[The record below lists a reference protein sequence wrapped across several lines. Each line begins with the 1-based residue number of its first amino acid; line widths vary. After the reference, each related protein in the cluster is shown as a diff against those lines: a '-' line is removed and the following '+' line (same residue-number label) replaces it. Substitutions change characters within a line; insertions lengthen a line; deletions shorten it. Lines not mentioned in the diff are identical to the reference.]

1 MHLIQTV
8 LAFLVALGVLVVVHE
23 LGHFLVARACGVKV
37 LRFSVG
43 FGRPLYTWRFGPDRT
58 EWAVAA
64 VPLGG
69 YVKMLD
75 EREGPVAPEELHR
88 AFTRK
93 NVWQR
98 VAIVA
103 AGPVANFLFAV
114 LVYWALFMHG
124 VPEARPML
132 AAPAAGTVAAA
143 AGLHGG
149 DLVQRVNGEAVRSW
163 QDLRWRLLKLA
174 VDGRTAELQVARGK
188 DGETSVDLDFAG
200 FDVDGRNQ
208 DPLAK
213 LGLSLY
219 HPDFPAVLEVLPGSV
234 AERGGLRSGD
244 RVLSVDGSPVANW
257 DGFVQAIRAR
267 PGRDTVLGIERDGV
281 REQATLKPE
290 AVQDDSAKEKI
301 GRIGAAPRLPQGFD
315 DGLSVVAYGPATA
328 LGMAAGRTWD
338 TTAFSLRVLG
348 KMITGQVSARNLSGP
363 IAIAGYAG
371 QSAQMGFAA
380 YISFLALISIS
391 LGLLNLLPVPV
402 LDGGHLMYYAI
413 EIVKGSPL
421 PEQAMEFGQR
431 LGLALLIGLMAL
443 AFYNDINHL
452 IPG

>member
-8 LAFLVALGVLVVVHE
+8 LAFVVALGVLVVVHE

-43 FGRPLYTWRFGPDRT
+43 FGKALYTRRFGRDAT
-58 EWAVAA
+58 EWSVAA

-103 AGPVANFLFAV
+103 AGPLANFLFAI

-124 VPEARPML
+124 VPEAKPML
-132 AAPAAGTVAAA
+132 AAPAAGSPAAA
-143 AGLHGG
+143 AGLHGR
-149 DLVQRVNGEAVRSW
+149 DVVHSVNDEAVQSW

-174 VDGRTAELQVARGK
+174 VDGKTARLEVAREGRTAEA
-188 DGETSVDLDFAG
+188 TLDFSA
-200 FDVDGRNQ
+200 FEVDGRNE
-208 DPLAK
+208 DPLVK
-213 LGLSLY
+213 FGLSLFR
-219 HPDFPAVLEVLPGSV
+219 PDFPAVLDVLPGSV
-234 AERGGLRSGD
+234 AERAGLRSGD
-244 RVLSVDGSPVANW
+244 RVLAVDGEGVANW
-257 DGFVQAIRAR
+257 EAFVQQVRKR
-267 PGRDTVLGIERDGV
+267 PGRDTSLDIERDGV
-281 REQATLKPE
+281 KLAVRLRPESVRDEATQA
-290 AVQDDSAKEKI
+290 SI
-301 GRIGAAPRLPQGFD
+301 GRIGAAPRMPPGAEEEFAL
-315 DGLSVVAYGPATA
+315 VRYGPVAA
-328 LGMAAGRTWD
+328 LGLAASRTWD
-338 TTAFSLRVLG
+338 TTTFSLRVLG
-348 KMITGQVSARNLSGP
+348 KMITGQVSPRNLSGP

-371 QSAQMGFAA
+371 QSAQLGFAA
-380 YISFLALISIS
+380 YVSFLALISIS